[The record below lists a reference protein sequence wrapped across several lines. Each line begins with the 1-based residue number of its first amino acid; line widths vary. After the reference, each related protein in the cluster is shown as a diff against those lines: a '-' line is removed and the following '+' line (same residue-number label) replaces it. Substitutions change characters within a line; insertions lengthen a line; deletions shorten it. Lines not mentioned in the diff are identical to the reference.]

1 MSKFGCS
8 FSGQV
13 LQFRLVYTLELPLD
27 PQSCSRTPRS
37 EWLDTNGKIINNW
50 LNDEI
55 WMPTEDMVS
64 VVTASNYQAVIERLL
79 EGLNLGRSLDDL
91 LASIYDS
98 LAGVVPYNRIGVAM
112 LDETRYVL
120 RAVWSRSDGEM
131 RLKEGYSAPV
141 AGSTLEELLRSGQPR
156 IINDLEAYL
165 AAKPE
170 SVSTR
175 LIVEEGMR
183 SSLTLPL
190 LAEGEPIGVVFFS
203 CRDKLVY
210 TDEHSAVLRS
220 LAGHIAVGLEKAQ
233 LIATLR
239 RRNEELAE
247 ANKEKEGFVGRLQDE
262 VRRQTEEVR
271 RSEERYRTLVRLG
284 RTVNASLDAREVFR
298 LAAEEIHALVGCDRV
313 SLLLLRQADEQR
325 YGFALEFDQRQ
336 RWLDI
341 PVQRLSDMD
350 VQRVLEQR
358 QSRVVP
364 SLERERVYPEDE
376 RLYEQGYRSYV
387 QLPLVCR
394 GASFGVLGIASRSGT
409 VPSTWDLELLS
420 EWCDHLATALDNA
433 SAYGEIARLKA
444 QLEEQ
449 NVYLQDEIKTSHD
462 SGNIVGDSVPVRRV
476 RAAVEQVAG
485 TDSTVLILGE
495 TGTGKELVARAIHD
509 TSSRHEHLLVKVNCA
524 ALAPSLITSELF
536 GHEAGAFTGA
546 TEQRQGRFELA
557 QHGSIFLD
565 EVAEIPLETQVMLL
579 RVLQERT
586 IERVGGSQPIPVDVR
601 VIAATNRDLKKHVD
615 DGHFR
620 ADLYYRLNVFP
631 IQVPTLRE
639 RREDISALINHF
651 IARFAPR
658 MNKGI
663 TRVHRRTM
671 ELLMNYEWPGN
682 VRELENIVE
691 RAVIVSRGDTLEID
705 PKWLSPSGDA
715 AAPARDA
722 ASFAEIERQ
731 AILEALQ
738 RCGGKIY
745 GPGGAA
751 ALLKLKPTT
760 LYGKMRKHRIAR
772 HRGRFE
778 PE

>member
-1 MSKFGCS
+1 MS
-8 FSGQV
+8 V
-13 LQFRLVYTLELPLD
+13 A
-27 PQSCSRTPRS
+27 
-37 EWLDTNGKIINNW
+37 I
-50 LNDEI
+50 
-55 WMPTEDMVS
+55 
-64 VVTASNYQAVIERLL
+64 ASSYRAIIERVL
-79 EGLNLGRSLDDL
+79 EGLNLGRNLEDL
-91 LASIYDS
+91 LTSIYEI

-112 LDETRYVL
+112 LDEAQHDL

-131 RLKEGYSAPV
+131 RLTAGYSAPV

-175 LIVEEGMR
+175 LIVAEGMR

-190 LAEGEPIGVVFFS
+190 RAEGKPIGVVFFS
-203 CRDKLVY
+203 CRDKHVY
-210 TDEHSAVLRS
+210 TEEHGTVLRS
-220 LAGHIAVGLEKAQ
+220 LAGHIAIGLEKAQ

-239 RRNEELAE
+239 RRNEELAR
-247 ANKEKEGFVGRLQDE
+247 ANKAQDGFVDRLRDE
-262 VRRQTEEVR
+262 VQRQTKELR

-284 RTVNASLDAREVFR
+284 RIVNASLDLREVFR
-298 LAAEEIHALVGCDRV
+298 LAAEEIHRLLGCDRV

-325 YGFALEFDQRQ
+325 HGFALEFNPRQ

-341 PVQRLSDMD
+341 PVQRLSDAD

-358 QSRVVP
+358 QTRVVS
-364 SLERERVYPEDE
+364 SLERERVFPEDE
-376 RLYEQGYRSYV
+376 RLYEQGYRAYV

-394 GASFGVLGIASRSGT
+394 DASFGVLGIASRREA
-409 VPSTWDLELLS
+409 VPSAWDLELLG

-433 SAYGEIARLKA
+433 SAYGEIARLKG
-444 QLEEQ
+444 QLQEQ
-449 NVYLQDEIKTSHD
+449 NVYLQDEIKTTHD
-462 SGNIVGDSVPVRRV
+462 SGDIVGDSVPVRRV
-476 RAAVEQVAG
+476 RAAVEQVAR

-509 TSSRHEHLLVKVNCA
+509 ISSRREHLLVKINCA
-524 ALAPSLITSELF
+524 ALAPTLITSELF

-546 TEQRQGRFELA
+546 AGQRQGRFELA

-565 EVAEIPLETQVMLL
+565 EIAEIPLETQVMLL

-586 IERVGGSQPIPVDVR
+586 IERVGGNQSIPVNVR
-601 VIAATNRDLKKHVD
+601 VIAATNRDLKKHVE

-620 ADLYYRLNVFP
+620 ADLFYRLNVFP

-639 RREDISALINHF
+639 RREDIPALINHF
-651 IARFAPR
+651 ITRFAPR
-658 MNKGI
+658 MNKEI
-663 TRVHRRTM
+663 TRVNRRTM
-671 ELLMNYEWPGN
+671 ELLTNHDWPGN

-705 PKWLSPSGDA
+705 SKWLSEGGEA
-715 AAPARDA
+715 VAAPRDSL
-722 ASFAEIERQ
+722 SFAEVERQ
-731 AILEALQ
+731 TILDALQ
-738 RCGGKIY
+738 RCGGRIY

-760 LYGKMRKHRIAR
+760 LYGKMSKHRLAR
-772 HRGRFE
+772 RRGRFE
-778 PE
+778 QD

>member
-1 MSKFGCS
+1 M
-8 FSGQV
+8 
-13 LQFRLVYTLELPLD
+13 T
-27 PQSCSRTPRS
+27 RTVEVS
-37 EWLDTNGKIINNW
+37 EVN
-50 LNDEI
+50 
-55 WMPTEDMVS
+55 
-64 VVTASNYQAVIERLL
+64 ASSHQAVVEQLL
-79 EGLNLGRSLDDL
+79 EGLNLGRSLDEL
-91 LASIYDS
+91 LASVYDN
-98 LAGVVPYNRIGVAM
+98 LTGILPYNRIGVAM
-112 LDETRYVL
+112 LDDSQRVL

-131 RLKEGYSAPV
+131 KLTAGYSAPV
-141 AGSTLEELLRSGQPR
+141 AGSTLEAILRSGQPR

-175 LIVEEGMR
+175 LIVNEGMR

-190 LAEGEPIGVVFFS
+190 LAEGKPIGVVFFS
-203 CRDKLVY
+203 SRNKQTY
-210 TDEHSAVLRS
+210 TEEHGAVLRS
-220 LAGHIAVGLEKAQ
+220 LAGHIAISLEKAQ
-233 LIATLR
+233 LMAVLR
-239 RRNEELAE
+239 QRNEELAE
-247 ANKEKEGFVGRLQDE
+247 ANKAKDGFLDRLRDE
-262 VRRQTEEVR
+262 VQRQTEQLR

-284 RTVNASLDAREVFR
+284 RIVNASLDLRQVFR
-298 LAAEEIHALVGCDRV
+298 LAAAEIHKLLGCDRV
-313 SLLLLRQADEQR
+313 SLLLLSQADEQR
-325 YGFALEFDQRQ
+325 YGFAWEFSPRE

-341 PVQRLSDMD
+341 PAQRLSGTA

-358 QSRVVP
+358 APRVVP
-364 SLERERVYPEDE
+364 NLERERVYPEDE
-376 RLYEQGYRSYV
+376 RLYKQGYRAYV

-394 GASFGVLGIASRSGT
+394 DASFGVLGIASRAEA
-409 VPSTWDLELLS
+409 PPDAWNLELLG

-449 NVYLQDEIKTSHD
+449 NVYLQAEIKTTHD
-462 SGNIVGDSVPVRRV
+462 SGNIVGDSGPVRRV
-476 RAAVEQVAG
+476 RAAVEQVAR

-509 TSSRHEHLLVKVNCA
+509 TSPRREHLLVKVNCA

-546 TEQRQGRFELA
+546 AGRRQGRFELA

-586 IERVGGSQPIPVDVR
+586 IERVGGNQPIPVDVR

-620 ADLYYRLNVFP
+620 ADLFYRLNVFP

-639 RREDISALINHF
+639 RCEDIPALINHF
-651 IARFAPR
+651 ITRFAPR
-658 MNKGI
+658 MNKEI

-705 PKWLSPSGDA
+705 SKWLSGSGEVLA
-715 AAPARDA
+715 SPRDSL
-722 ASFAEIERQ
+722 SFAEVERQ
-731 AILEALQ
+731 AILDALE
-738 RCGGKIY
+738 RCQGKIY
-745 GPGGAA
+745 GSGGAA
-751 ALLKLKPTT
+751 AMLKLKPTT

-772 HRGRFE
+772 RRGRFE
-778 PE
+778 QD